1 MVPSALST
9 RSSRRPAHPPQ
20 RYHDVIFEDAS
31 VYDRCLGGYVWPALH
46 RDHETRQPKR
56 DGKEL
61 DAESRLVR
69 SIRNSSGQPLTDE
82 GYIRDEFLESDNDTS
97 DNDSEDEYSEDE
109 AEYSEDD
116 DEAEYSED
124 DDEAEYSE
132 DDDDSEDETEYS
144 EDDNDS
150 EYEAEYSEDD
160 NDSDFNADPVPA
172 RGGTDVAAVQQ

>member
-20 RYHDVIFEDAS
+20 RYHDETFKDAS
-31 VYDRCLGGYVWPALH
+31 VYDRSLGGYVWPALH
-46 RDHETRQPKR
+46 RDHETRQPRR
-56 DGKEL
+56 DGEEH
-61 DAESRLVR
+61 DAERRLVR

-116 DEAEYSED
+116 
-124 DDEAEYSE
+124 
-132 DDDDSEDETEYS
+132 
-144 EDDNDS
+144 
-150 EYEAEYSEDD
+150 

>member
-1 MVPSALST
+1 MVSSALST
-9 RSSRRPAHPPQ
+9 RSSRRPARPPQ
-20 RYHDVIFEDAS
+20 RYHDVVFEDAS
-31 VYDRCLGGYVWPALH
+31 VYDRSLGGYVWPALH

-56 DGKEL
+56 DGIEL

-116 DEAEYSED
+116 DEAEYS
-124 DDEAEYSE
+124 A
-132 DDDDSEDETEYS
+132 DDDDSEDEEDEAEYS

-160 NDSDFNADPVPA
+160 NDSDFNADAVPA